1 MKSFLPKALFFSWFL
16 VSGALSPV
24 AAEYVLTLW
33 DVPLTIGAAMVSIY
47 GNMRYSDMEKPDDA
61 DVKPKSELLPW
72 DRPVAGRYSDLADRM
87 SDWASPVAVAPVAL
101 AGYAWYNGG
110 TASGFLGYTL
120 MYAQALAIQD
130 GLNTIARSM
139 QLWPRPYIYAED
151 GEGREVA
158 EKAKGEAYGSFFSG
172 HASAAFTTA
181 IFTATAFDEM
191 YPSSPYSR
199 LVWAGS
205 LSLAGFVGAL
215 RIAAGKHYPTDVVA
229 GALVGTGV
237 SLSILGFHKKKPQN
251 SAIVVGPGFM
261 GVIFLL

>member
-1 MKSFLPKALFFSWFL
+1 MKFFLPKAVIFSWIL
-16 VSGALSPV
+16 VAGAISPV
-24 AAEYVLTLW
+24 AAEYVITLW
-33 DVPLTIGAAMVSIY
+33 DVPLTIGAAMVSVY
-47 GNMRYSDMEKPDDA
+47 GNMRYSDMEKPADA

-87 SDWASPVAVAPVAL
+87 SDWAAPVAVAPVAL

-130 GLNTIARSM
+130 GLNTIARST
-139 QLWPRPYIYAED
+139 QLWPRPYIYAEE
-151 GEGREVA
+151 GEGREAA

-181 IFTATAFDEM
+181 VFTAKLFDEM
-191 YPSSPYSR
+191 YPASPYSG

-215 RIAAGKHYPTDVVA
+215 RIAAGKHYPTDVVV

-237 SLSILGFHKKKPQN
+237 SLLVLETHKE
-251 SAIVVGPGFM
+251 SAKNVSLWVGPGNF
-261 GVIFLL
+261 GAVFSF